1 MDLVFRNT
9 IPNVFARLRRHLGFF
24 YLGSRALGTR
34 QQSRSPVSMRNTETK
49 IMRQPIIEK
58 LIAEFLKLHIFYL
71 RLFVRIFIVH

>member
-34 QQSRSPVSMRNTETK
+34 QQSRSPVSMRNAETK
-49 IMRQPIIEK
+49 IMRHEK

-71 RLFVRIFIVH
+71 RLFVRTFIVH